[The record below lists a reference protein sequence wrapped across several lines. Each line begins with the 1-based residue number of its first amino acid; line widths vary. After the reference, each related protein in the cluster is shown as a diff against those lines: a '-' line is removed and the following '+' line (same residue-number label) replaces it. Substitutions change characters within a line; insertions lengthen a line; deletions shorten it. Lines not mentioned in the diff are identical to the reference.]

1 MTDLSTLGPKIPI
14 TWKDPPPFQIHSLD
28 VVAELNGLGEA
39 MCRMQVTMRNE
50 ERILGRTA
58 MLYIAINP
66 RNMQII
72 RIRGTLP
79 GGGDENQF
87 QLFPESLPGMVVDLS
102 VTKVWEVFG
111 RHMQVRR

>member
-1 MTDLSTLGPKIPI
+1 MTHTTLGPKIPS

-66 RNMQII
+66 KTMQII

-79 GGGDENQF
+79 EGAEHQF
-87 QLFPESLPGMVVDLS
+87 YLYPESLPGMVVDLS